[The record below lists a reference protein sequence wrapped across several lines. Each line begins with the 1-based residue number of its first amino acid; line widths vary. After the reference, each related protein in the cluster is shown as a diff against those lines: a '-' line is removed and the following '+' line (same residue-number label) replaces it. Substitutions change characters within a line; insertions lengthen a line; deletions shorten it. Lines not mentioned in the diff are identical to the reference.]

1 MHLLA
6 VKPGAVSDGSEPV
19 DLGQSPGEIVFLS
32 AADTERAAIARAH
45 HDAGDGVPS
54 LRLANPMQ
62 LGHPM
67 SVDAYVEDV
76 VAEARLVVAR
86 LLGGASYWRYG
97 VEQVVETCRRR
108 GVALALLPG
117 DDKPDAELARLS
129 NVDEEAYDRLW
140 GYCIHGGP
148 DNAAQL
154 VAYASSLIGY
164 AADWREPRPLLKAGL
179 YWPGLDAPDLDA
191 IRGRWADGAPVVP
204 VVFYRALLQ
213 GGSLAPVDA
222 LVEALSGEGLAPLP
236 IYATSLKDPVAAE
249 TIRGL
254 LDRAPPAVILNATGF
269 AVSTPGSGRAET
281 PFDGADRPVL
291 QVVFAGDTEADWR
304 AGTRGLNARD
314 LAMNVALPEVDGR
327 VLARAVSFK
336 TDAEWDA
343 RTESALVA
351 YRPVADRVAFA
362 AELAARWARLAATPA
377 VERRVALVLANYP
390 NRDGRLGNGVGL
402 DTPAS
407 AVTVLRALAEAGYAI
422 ADVPAD
428 GDALMRGLLAGP
440 TNALAGR
447 PGRAGGARLDLADY
461 RAWFA
466 GLSDAV
472 RTAVLDR
479 WGAPEADPFVEDGA
493 FRLPV
498 SRFGNAVL
506 GIQPARGYNIDPKA
520 TYHDPDLVPPH
531 GYLAFYAWLRTV
543 EDVHAVAHLGKHG
556 NLEWLPGKALALSGD
571 CFPEAAFGALPHL
584 YPFIVNDPGE
594 GTQAKRRTSAVI
606 VDHLTPPLTRA
617 ESYGPLKDLEALV
630 DEYYDA
636 AGVDPRRLRY
646 LSERILD
653 LARRIGLDADC
664 GIAPDEDEDAA
675 LTKLDNHLCELKE
688 MQIRDG
694 LHVFGEAPAPERRAD
709 LLVALTRVPRGG
721 GDGADASLIRALAAD
736 LGLSGGEDG
745 FDPLDCRLGEA
756 WRGPR
761 PAALARISDE
771 AWRTAGDTVE
781 RLELLAR
788 ALVAGEAAP
797 ESGWPAARAV
807 LAGIETDLRPML
819 ERVGAAELEGLLRGL
834 DGRFVEPGAAGAPT
848 RGRLDT
854 LPTGRNFFSVD
865 SRVVPT
871 PAAWHLGWKSASLLL
886 DRHRQEHG
894 EWPRALALTAWGTA
908 NMRTGGDDVAQAL
921 ALMGVRPTWDT
932 ASRRVTGFEILPQS
946 VLGRPRVDVTLRV
959 SGFFRDAFPSQ
970 IALVDSASRAVAA
983 LDEPAEANPAAATVA
998 AETARLEAEGLDAE
1012 TAGLRAGYR
1021 VFGSK
1026 PGAYGAGLQ
1035 ALIDERLWDGRRDFA
1050 DAYVAWGG
1058 WAYGPGGEGE
1068 AAHETFERRLA
1079 GVEAVVHNQD
1089 NREHDLLDSDDYY
1102 QFEGGMTAA
1111 VEALSGARPTV
1122 YHTDHSRPERPVI
1135 RTLEEEVARVVRGR
1149 AVNPKW
1155 IAGVMRHGYKGAF
1168 EIAATVDYLFAFA
1181 ATTGAVRDH
1190 HFDAVFDAYV
1200 ADEAVRGFLVGH
1212 NPDAAREIAERLIEA
1227 LDRGLW
1233 QPRANAA
1240 HAELTAMAGR
1250 KDPR

>member
-45 HDAGDGVPS
+45 HAAGEGAPS

-76 VAEARLVVAR
+76 IAGARLVVAR

-108 GVALALLPG
+108 RIPLALLPG
-117 DDKPDAELARLS
+117 DDKPDEELARLS
-129 NVDEEAYDRLW
+129 TVDSAAYDRLW
-140 GYCIHGGP
+140 AYCVQGGP

-154 VAYASSLIGY
+154 VAYASTLVGY
-164 AADWREPRPLLKAGL
+164 EADWREPRPLLKAGL
-179 YWPGLDAPDLDA
+179 YWPGLEGPDLDA
-191 IRGRWADGAPVVP
+191 VRRHWAEGAPVVP
-204 VVFYRALLQ
+204 IVFYRALLQ

-222 LVEALSGEGLAPLP
+222 LVEGLAAEGLAPLP
-236 IYATSLKDPVAAE
+236 IYATSLKDPVAAD

-269 AVSTPGSGRAET
+269 AVSTPGAGRAET
-281 PFDGADRPVL
+281 PFDGADRPIL

-336 TDAEWDA
+336 TDAEWDP
-343 RTESALVA
+343 RTESALVT
-351 YRPVADRVAFA
+351 YRPVADRVAFVA
-362 AELAARWARLAATPA
+362 RLAAAWARLAGAPA
-377 VERRVALVLANYP
+377 AERRVAIVLANYP

-407 AVTVLRALAEAGYAI
+407 AVTVLEALAEAGYSV
-422 ADVPAD
+422 ADIPAD
-428 GDALMRGLLAGP
+428 GDALMRRLLAGP

-447 PGRAGGARLDLADY
+447 AARQGGQRLDLAAY

-466 GLSDAV
+466 TQPDAV

-479 WGAPEADPFVEDGA
+479 WGDPADDPFVEDGA
-493 FRLPV
+493 FRLAIL
-498 SRFGNAVL
+498 SFGAVTL

-543 EDVHAVAHLGKHG
+543 EDVHAVVHAGKHG

-571 CFPEAAFGALPHL
+571 CFPEAAFGPVPQL

-594 GTQAKRRTSAVI
+594 GTQAKRRTSAVVI
-606 VDHLTPPLTRA
+606 DHLTPPLTRA

-664 GIAPDEDEDAA
+664 GIADEDDEDEA

-694 LHVFGEAPAPERRAD
+694 LHIFGRAPEAERRAD
-709 LLVALTRVPRGG
+709 LLVALTRVPRG
-721 GDGADASLIRALAAD
+721 DGKDADASLIRALAGD
-736 LGLSGGEDG
+736 LGLSEGEGG
-745 FDPLDCRLGEA
+745 FDPLDCAMAEPWA
-756 WRGPR
+756 GPR
-761 PAALARISDE
+761 PEALARVGAG

-781 RLELLAR
+781 RLEGLAR
-788 ALVAGEAAP
+788 ALVDGVAAADP
-797 ESGWPAARAV
+797 GWRATNAV
-807 LAGIETDLRPML
+807 LATIDTALRPML
-819 ERVGAAELEGLLRGL
+819 ERVGAAELDGLLRGL

-894 EWPRALALTAWGTA
+894 EWPRSLALTAWGTA
-908 NMRTGGDDVAQAL
+908 NMRTGGDDIAQAL

-932 ASRRVTGFEILPQS
+932 ASRRVTGFEILPES

-970 IALVDSASRAVAA
+970 IALVDSAARAIAA
-983 LDEPAEANPAAATVA
+983 LDEPGEVNPAAASVA
-998 AETARLEAEGLDAE
+998 AERARLEGEGVDPE
-1012 TAGLRAGYR
+1012 TAATRAGYR

-1035 ALIDERLWDGRRDFA
+1035 ALVDERLWQERADFGE
-1050 DAYVAWGG
+1050 AYVAWGG
-1058 WAYGPGGEGE
+1058 WAYGAAGEGE
-1068 AAHETFERRLA
+1068 AAHDAFERRLA

-1200 ADEAVRGFLVGH
+1200 ADDAVRGFLAEH

-1250 KDPR
+1250 EESP